1 MTEARSDAPLVDVR
15 GLEKTFP
22 NGTRALQDITLE
34 INRPGIF
41 GIVGPDG
48 AGKTTLLRALVGILE
63 FRAERL
69 AVLGHV
75 LPRDAQALKAEV
87 GYVPQIWGLYP
98 DLSVKENLQFFA
110 AIRRIPENEF
120 NERKRV
126 LLKATDLTL
135 FEDRLAGQLSGGMKQ
150 KLAISCTLLHRPR
163 LLILDEPNNGVD
175 VSARHEIWD
184 LISRDAEHSVII
196 STNYVEEAAMCDEL
210 IYLIQ
215 GRVVARGTPDAILQ
229 DHAAEIHQYR
239 LHGQNLAPLAAAL
252 ASESWLVSAQF
263 LGNAVEIETGGN
275 MPIDEIER
283 RVRAHPHGGSRVIL
297 VEPRRPDMSSAIRAL
312 TREALNHE

>member
-22 NGTRALQDITLE
+22 NGTRALQNITLE
-34 INRPGIF
+34 IIRPGVF

-63 FRAERL
+63 FQAERL

-75 LPRDAQALKAEV
+75 LPGDAQALKAEV

-120 NERKRV
+120 KERKRV
-126 LLKATDLTL
+126 LLEATDLAP

-150 KLAISCTLLHRPR
+150 KLAISCALLHRPR

-175 VSARHEIWD
+175 VSARQEIWD
-184 LISRDAEHSVII
+184 LISRDAEHSVLI
-196 STNYVEEAAMCDEL
+196 STNYVDEAAMCDEL
-210 IYLIQ
+210 IYLMQ
-215 GRVVARGTPDAILQ
+215 GRVVARGTPDAILR
-229 DHAAEIHQYR
+229 DHAAELQQFR
-239 LHGQNLAPLAAAL
+239 LHGHDLAPLAAAL
-252 ASESWLVSAQF
+252 ASEPWLVSAQF
-263 LGNAVEIETGGN
+263 LGNAVEIEIGDN
-275 MPIDEIER
+275 APLSEIER
-283 RVRAHPHGGSRVIL
+283 RVRANPNGGSRVIL

-312 TREALNHE
+312 TREALEHE